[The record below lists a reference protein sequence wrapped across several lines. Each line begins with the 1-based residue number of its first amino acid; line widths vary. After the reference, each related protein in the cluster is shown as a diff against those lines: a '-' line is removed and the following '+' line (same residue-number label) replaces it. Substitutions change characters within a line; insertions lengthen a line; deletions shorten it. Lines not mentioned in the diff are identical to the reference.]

1 MFITHLLEEL
11 LACRRWGILE
21 LNPCC
26 CPSCPWYKI
35 QRKCT
40 LRQVESCSE
49 VWMSPQRGRA
59 VFAVLAPIAPFQK
72 QRNVQV
78 KDGHPGTDVRGHCQ
92 VFWLLL
98 NSSDLRSASVGD
110 LQMLLG
116 SVGAGGN
123 SVLARFSVGCPTFF
137 AALCWWRL
145 DAGADGHVLLYLG
158 ISHKHKYC
166 QQKNQRFLLSFPV
179 TQWLIHFKERERSP
193 GLSGCTCDLNTD
205 LSHPGR
211 AC

>member
-1 MFITHLLEEL
+1 M
-11 LACRRWGILE
+11 
-21 LNPCC
+21 P
-26 CPSCPWYKI
+26 
-35 QRKCT
+35 
-40 LRQVESCSE
+40 
-49 VWMSPQRGRA
+49 
-59 VFAVLAPIAPFQK
+59 
-72 QRNVQV
+72 
-78 KDGHPGTDVRGHCQ
+78 
-92 VFWLLL
+92 
-98 NSSDLRSASVGD
+98 
-110 LQMLLG
+110 LG
-116 SVGAGGN
+116 SVRAGGN

-158 ISHKHKYC
+158 ISYKHKYC